1 MDYHVFR
8 KAQLMTRASFTLSVL
23 MAVAATPPEPA
34 AALQPA
40 ASLPVTI
47 PFEVANRHVVVQ
59 VKVNGSRPLSFLLDT
74 GANAAIIRLETARE
88 LGLTLHGEASAGGA
102 GPGSV
107 AGQMV
112 KGASW
117 SLVGFDRFS
126 QPVTLALPLTLLP
139 TGLGRP
145 IDGIIGGEFIKQF
158 VLELDYQ
165 ARSIRLHDR
174 KRFRYDG
181 PGETVPIELTPS
193 AAPVVTATLT
203 PLGGAP
209 IRHRFMLDI
218 GSGLALAIHTPF
230 VAEHNLLGGG
240 IPTIRASGMA
250 GAGGVSVGRLGRVA
264 AFEIGSFKLENV
276 IALFSQ
282 DKIGAFANPSLA
294 GNIGAQIASRFRLIL
309 DYSRKRI
316 MLEPAPTLA
325 DPFDRA
331 MSGMTLR
338 AEGADYRT
346 YRVRE
351 VLEASPAHDA
361 GITAGDLLQSIDG
374 TDAAALTLTAI
385 NEMLEKAVARQ
396 LTIRRGE
403 QVITLTLTPK
413 RLI

>member
-1 MDYHVFR
+1 
-8 KAQLMTRASFTLSVL
+8 MTRASLTLVVL
-23 MAVAATPPEPA
+23 IAVGAPPPGPA
-34 AALQPA
+34 NALQA
-40 ASLPVTI
+40 GASLPVTI
-47 PFEVANRHVVVQ
+47 PFEVANRHIVVQ
-59 VKVNGSRPLSFLLDT
+59 ARVNDSRPLSFLLDT
-74 GANAAIIRLETARE
+74 GASAAIIRIDTARE
-88 LGLTLHGEASAGGA
+88 LGLTLHGEVRAGGA
-102 GPGSV
+102 GPGTV
-107 AGQMV
+107 AGQRV
-112 KGASW
+112 KGARW

-174 KRFRYDG
+174 KRFRYDSK
-181 PGETVPIELTPS
+181 GETVPIEFTPS
-193 AAPVVTATLT
+193 GAPVVAAMVT
-203 PLGGAP
+203 PLGGTP

-218 GSGLALAIHTPF
+218 GSGLALAIHSPF

-240 IPTIRASGMA
+240 VRTIRATGMA

-264 AFEIGSFKLENV
+264 SLQIGSFRIENV

-282 DKIGAFANPSLA
+282 DKVGAFANASLA
-294 GNIGAQIASRFRLIL
+294 GNIGAQIASRFRMIL
-309 DYSRKRI
+309 DYSRNRI
-316 MLEPAPTLA
+316 MLEPAATFA

-331 MSGMTLR
+331 MAGMALR

-351 VLEASPAHDA
+351 VLEASPAADA
-361 GITAGDLLQSIDG
+361 GITAGDLIQSIDG

-385 NEMLEKAVARQ
+385 NEMLEKAVPREM
-396 LTIRRGE
+396 TIRRGE
-403 QVITLTLTPK
+403 QVITLTLTPR